1 MQRWWHLLFAAA
13 LTIAVAAA
21 AASTNFLAAELAL
34 IDEQIDNTNA
44 RLKVLKRLKKDMKK
58 AAKGGTGSEAVTVEL
73 KRALSK
79 VGLR

>member
-1 MQRWWHLLFAAA
+1 MLRRSVLTLAWA
-13 LTIAVAAA
+13 LMVAVAAA
-21 AASTNFLAAELAL
+21 ASAPNLLTAELAL

-58 AAKGGTGSEAVTVEL
+58 AAKGGGASEAVSAEL
-73 KRALSK
+73 KKELSK